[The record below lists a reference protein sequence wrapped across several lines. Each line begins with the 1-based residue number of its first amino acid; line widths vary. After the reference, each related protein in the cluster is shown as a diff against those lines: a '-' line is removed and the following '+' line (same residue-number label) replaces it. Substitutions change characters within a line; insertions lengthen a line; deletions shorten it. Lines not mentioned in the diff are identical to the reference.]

1 MIFFKNKKLRYN
13 RNLGYSFLW
22 WYLFIGLFFLSV
34 VIFNSK
40 QVDFMNAVTKMT
52 YVWCYLQF
60 LNCNNTYLNF

>member
-13 RNLGYSFLW
+13 RNLGYSFLR

-40 QVDFMNAVTKMT
+40 QVDFMSAVTKMT

-60 LNCNNTYLNF
+60 LNCNNTDLNF

>member
-60 LNCNNTYLNF
+60 LNCNNTDLNF